1 MVEERLRTLP
11 KRPGVYL
18 FKGDDGEILYVG
30 KAKSLRTRVRSYF
43 RGGEAHGLKTRE
55 LVRRI
60 ADLETIVVGSEA
72 EALILEA
79 NLIKEHRP
87 RFNIQLRDDK
97 RYPHIKVTAQEDF
110 PRVFVTR
117 RVVNDGA
124 RYFGP
129 FTAVGP
135 LRQALEVIKRLYTV
149 RSCRYDLLREAPP
162 RPCLDYHIG
171 RCKAPCV
178 GLQSREDYRAMTD
191 EILKI
196 LGGEVE
202 AVRAQVEARMHDAAT
217 RLEFEEAGRLR
228 DVLQGLDTLAR
239 EQRVDRVAGGDED
252 VVGLARDG
260 DMGAAIVFRIRKGT
274 LLGRDA
280 VRFADLADEDESDL
294 LAALASRYYLGRGDL
309 GMSDLPRE
317 ILLPR
322 EFEGMETLGDVLS
335 EGSGRKVS
343 VRVPQRGEKRR
354 LVGLASENARH
365 VLEDRMVNMEFH
377 GSRAD
382 AGLYGL
388 QEALDLKVVPRVIVC
403 FDISHIQGADTVASA
418 VVFENGE
425 PRKGEYRHMRI
436 RGDWGNDDFRSMQE
450 AVGRYLARRVKEE
463 RPLPDLVLVDG
474 GKGQLSSARAAL
486 GALDLDHVA
495 VAALAKKDE
504 EIFLPSRAAAVR
516 MTPRDPALHLVQR
529 LRDEAHRFAVSYNR
543 KLRSRRTLESELSQV
558 PGVGPGRQKVLLTR
572 FGSVK
577 GVREATVED
586 IARVPGFSVTLAN
599 RIKAYLG

>member
-280 VRFADLADEDESDL
+280 VRFADLADEDEADL

-504 EIFLPSRAAAVR
+504 EIFLPGRTAAVR